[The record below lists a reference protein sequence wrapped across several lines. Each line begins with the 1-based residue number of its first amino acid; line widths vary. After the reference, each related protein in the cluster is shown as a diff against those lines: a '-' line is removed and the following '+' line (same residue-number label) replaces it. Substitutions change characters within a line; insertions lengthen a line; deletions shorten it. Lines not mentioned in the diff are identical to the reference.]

1 MSWLRFVIRSL
12 LGHTRYH
19 DQAVEVNNR
28 VLRAGLLRRE
38 ALKMRL
44 DVLERRGT
52 QR

>member
-1 MSWLRFVIRSL
+1 MTWLQMVIRSL

-44 DVLERRGT
+44 DVLERRGNP
-52 QR
+52 R

>member
-1 MSWLRFVIRSL
+1 MSWLRLVIRAI

-19 DQAVEVNNR
+19 DQAVQVNNR

-38 ALKMRL
+38 ALNMRL
-44 DVLERRGT
+44 EVLERRAR